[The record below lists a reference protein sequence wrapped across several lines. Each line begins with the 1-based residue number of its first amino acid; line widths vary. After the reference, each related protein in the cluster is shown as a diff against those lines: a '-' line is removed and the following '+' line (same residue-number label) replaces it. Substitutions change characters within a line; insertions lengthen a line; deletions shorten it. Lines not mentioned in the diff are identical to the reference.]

1 MTGAARRPISFN
13 AYVLAGDP
21 AWADTSIA
29 SYYAMVDRIIV
40 SFDRSHR
47 SWGGF
52 PLSVDESIRR
62 ICAADPE
69 GKVVLLPGDHVAD
82 GRSLMEV
89 ETAQRQAALDAA
101 SEGAEWVLQF
111 DTDEILPRTEALLH
125 QVGIA
130 DAGGAD
136 AVDFPLRDIYAA
148 TAGGRYLERCSRLWT
163 TQAAYP
169 GPLAVRAGTTLTVA
183 RQAGGVRHH
192 RVDLARRNTDPSH
205 PRDAPVHAV
214 IDRDDAV
221 LHMSWVRTEAQ
232 MLEKS
237 RVSGY
242 AHTFDRERELA
253 RWRWRMRHPMLTAA
267 SAPFVHR
274 GFGRFRL
281 VPLPRVAGLE
291 P

>member
-1 MTGAARRPISFN
+1 MTRAARGPISFN

-21 AWADTSIA
+21 AWAATSIA
-29 SYYAMVDRIIV
+29 SYYAIVDRIIV

-47 SWGGF
+47 SWAGL

-62 ICAADPE
+62 ISAADPD
-69 GKVVLLPGDHVAD
+69 GKVVLLPGDHVAS
-82 GRSLMEV
+82 GQSLMEV
-89 ETAQRQAALDAA
+89 ETLQRQAALDAA
-101 SEGAEWVLQF
+101 SEGADWVLQF
-111 DTDEILPRTEALLH
+111 DTDEILPRPAVLLD

-169 GPLAVRAGTTLTVA
+169 GPVAVRAGTTLTVA
-183 RQAGGVRHH
+183 RQAGAARHH
-192 RVDLARRNTDPSH
+192 RVDVAWRNTDPSH

-214 IDRDDAV
+214 IDREDAI
-221 LHMSWVRTEAQ
+221 LHMSWVRTEPQ

-242 AHTFDRERELA
+242 AHTFDRERQLA
-253 RWRWRMRHPMLTAA
+253 RWRWRSRHPFLTAA
-267 SAPFVHR
+267 TAPFVR
-274 GFGRFRL
+274 REFGRFRL
-281 VPLPRVAGLE
+281 VALPALAGLA